1 MKKIEYQFTQVP
13 TKLMI
18 LLDVNCRS
26 MLFTLCQLSSYY
38 ADENGRFLR
47 TNADLSDESKLSQKL
62 VIASLDTLFIHGIIE
77 IWSVGK
83 GKGKHANYFKLN
95 LERIKEFE
103 RLKMDELKNPDLQ
116 LPMVDYRAKGYSP
129 SYLKKDTPLVA
140 QENSQEIPND
150 FPRISQIT
158 NNINNIENIDNIDN
172 EDNIN
177 NKEIENSNINNIED
191 EYNKRINDLLKGGM
205 KVENILINLAKEDWE
220 CFKFF
225 KGKLKQ
231 NEDFK
236 SHYRRLLP
244 LVNDLIQQYEPS

>member
-38 ADENGRFLR
+38 ADENGIFLR

-129 SYLKKDTPLVA
+129 SYLKKNTQNV
-140 QENSQEIPND
+140 SQEIPND

-158 NNINNIENIDNIDN
+158 NNINNIENIDNEENKKNIDN
-172 EDNIN
+172 KEGIN
-177 NKEIENSNINNIED
+177 NKENKRKLEVNCIMEIDNKDKAKLLFNNDEFNYIIGKLIDKGLSRDEIMDELKINNPKCYD
-191 EYNKRINDLLKGGM
+191 YFNRASSQL
-205 KVENILINLAKEDWE
+205 
-220 CFKFF
+220 
-225 KGKLKQ
+225 
-231 NEDFK
+231 
-236 SHYRRLLP
+236 S
-244 LVNDLIQQYEPS
+244 S

>member
-1 MKKIEYQFTQVP
+1 MEKVEYQFTQVP

-26 MLFTLCQLSSYY
+26 MLFTLCQLSSHY
-38 ADENGRFLR
+38 ADENCIFFR
-47 TNADLSDESKLSQKL
+47 TNADLVAESRLSQKL
-62 VIASLDTLFIHGIIE
+62 VIATLDTLYRHGIIQV
-77 IWSVGK
+77 WSVGK
-83 GKGKHANYFKLN
+83 GNGKHANYFKLN

-129 SYLKKDTPLVA
+129 SYLKKNTQNV
-140 QENSQEIPND
+140 SQEIPND
-150 FPRISQIT
+150 FPRNSQIT
-158 NNINNIENIDNIDN
+158 NNINNIENIAN

-177 NKEIENSNINNIED
+177 NEEIENSNINNIED
-191 EYNKRINDLLKGGM
+191 EYNKRINELLKGGM

-236 SHYRRLLP
+236 PHYRRLLP

>member
-1 MKKIEYQFTQVP
+1 MEKVEYQFTQVP

-26 MLFTLCQLSSYY
+26 MLFTLCQLSSHYTKE
-38 ADENGRFLR
+38 DGRFFR
-47 TNADLSDESKLSQKL
+47 TNADLALESRLSQKL
-62 VIASLDTLFIHGIIE
+62 VIATLDTLYLHGIIQV
-77 IWSVGK
+77 WSAGK
-83 GKGKHANYFKLN
+83 GNGKHANYFKLN

-116 LPMVDYRAKGYSP
+116 LQMVDYRAKGYSP

-140 QENSQEIPND
+140 QENPND
-150 FPRISQIT
+150 FPKVSQST
-158 NNINNIENIDNIDN
+158 NNINNIENIDN

-191 EYNKRINDLLKGGM
+191 EYNKRINELLKGGM

-236 SHYRRLLP
+236 THYRRLLP
-244 LVNDLIQQYEPS
+244 LVNDLIQQYEPC

>member
-1 MKKIEYQFTQVP
+1 MEKVEYQFTQVP

-26 MLFTLCQLSSYY
+26 MLFTLCQLASHY
-38 ADENGRFLR
+38 AKEDGRFFR
-47 TNADLSDESKLSQKL
+47 TNADLVLESRLSQKL
-62 VIASLDTLFIHGIIE
+62 VIATLDTLYTHGIVE
-77 IWSVGK
+77 IWSAGK
-83 GKGKHANYFKLN
+83 GKGKQANYYRLN
-95 LERIKEFE
+95 YARFKEFE
-103 RLKMDELKNPDLQ
+103 SLRMDELKNPELQ
-116 LPMVDYRAKGYSP
+116 LPIVDYRAKGYSP
-129 SYLKKDTPLVA
+129 SYLKKNTQNV
-140 QENSQEIPND
+140 SQEIPND

-158 NNINNIENIDNIDN
+158 NNINNIENIGN

-191 EYNKRINDLLKGGM
+191 EYNKRINELLKGGM
-205 KVENILINLAKEDWE
+205 KVENMLINLAKEDWE

-236 SHYRRLLP
+236 PHYRRLLP

>member
-1 MKKIEYQFTQVP
+1 MEKVEYQFTQVP

-26 MLFTLCQLSSYY
+26 MLFTLCQLSSHY
-38 ADENGRFLR
+38 ADENCIFFR
-47 TNADLSDESKLSQKL
+47 TNADLVAESRLSQKL
-62 VIASLDTLFIHGIIE
+62 VIATLDTLYRHGIIQV
-77 IWSVGK
+77 WSAGK
-83 GKGKHANYFKLN
+83 GNGKHANYFKLN

-129 SYLKKDTPLVA
+129 SYLKKNTQNV
-140 QENSQEIPND
+140 SQEIPND

-158 NNINNIENIDNIDN
+158 NNIENIDNEN
-172 EDNIN
+172 NIN
-177 NKEIENSNINNIED
+177 NEEIENSNINNIED
-191 EYNKRINDLLKGGM
+191 EYNKRINELLKGGM

-236 SHYRRLLP
+236 PHYRRLLP

>member
-1 MKKIEYQFTQVP
+1 MENINYQFTLVP

-26 MLFTLCQLSSYY
+26 MLFTLCQLSSHYTKE
-38 ADENGRFLR
+38 DGRFFR
-47 TNADLSDESKLSQKL
+47 TNADLALESRLSQKL
-62 VIASLDTLFIHGIIE
+62 VIATLDTLYTHGIVE

-129 SYLKKDTPLVA
+129 SYLKKNTQNV
-140 QENSQEIPND
+140 SQEIPND
-150 FPRISQIT
+150 FPRNSQIT
-158 NNINNIENIDNIDN
+158 NNINNIENIDN

-177 NKEIENSNINNIED
+177 NEEIENSNINNIED
-191 EYNKRINDLLKGGM
+191 EYNKRINELLKGGM

-236 SHYRRLLP
+236 PHYRRLLP

>member
-1 MKKIEYQFTQVP
+1 MEKVEYQFTQVP

-26 MLFTLCQLSSYY
+26 MLFTLCQLSSHY
-38 ADENGRFLR
+38 ADENCIFFR
-47 TNADLSDESKLSQKL
+47 TNADLVAESRLSQKL
-62 VIASLDTLFIHGIIE
+62 VIATLDTLYRHGIIQV
-77 IWSVGK
+77 WSAGK
-83 GKGKHANYFKLN
+83 GNGKHANYFKLN

-129 SYLKKDTPLVA
+129 SYLKKNTQNV
-140 QENSQEIPND
+140 SQEIPND
-150 FPRISQIT
+150 FPRNSQIT
-158 NNINNIENIDNIDN
+158 NNINNIENINN
-172 EDNIN
+172 E
-177 NKEIENSNINNIED
+177 EIENSNINNIED
-191 EYNKRINDLLKGGM
+191 EYNKRINELLKGGM
-205 KVENILINLAKEDWE
+205 KVENILINLAKENWG

-236 SHYRRLLP
+236 PHYRKLLP
-244 LVNDLIQQYEPS
+244 LVNELIQQYEPS

>member
-1 MKKIEYQFTQVP
+1 MENINYQFTQVP

-26 MLFTLCQLSSYY
+26 MLFTLCQLSSHYTKE
-38 ADENGRFLR
+38 DGRFFR
-47 TNADLSDESKLSQKL
+47 TNADLALESRLSQKL
-62 VIASLDTLFIHGIIE
+62 VIATLDTLYTHGIVE

-129 SYLKKDTPLVA
+129 SYLRKNTQNV
-140 QENSQEIPND
+140 SQEIPND
-150 FPRISQIT
+150 FPRNSQIT
-158 NNINNIENIDNIDN
+158 NNINNIENIDN

-177 NKEIENSNINNIED
+177 NEEIENSNINNIED
-191 EYNKRINDLLKGGM
+191 EYNKRINELLKGGM

-236 SHYRRLLP
+236 PHYRRLLP

>member
-1 MKKIEYQFTQVP
+1 MEKVEYQFTQVP

-26 MLFTLCQLSSYY
+26 MLFTLCQLSSNYTEK
-38 ADENGRFLR
+38 DGRFFR
-47 TNADLSDESKLSQKL
+47 TNADLVLESRLSQKL
-62 VIASLDTLFIHGIIE
+62 VIATLDTLYQHGIIQV
-77 IWSVGK
+77 WSAGK
-83 GKGKHANYFKLN
+83 SNGKHANYFKLN
-95 LERIKEFE
+95 IERIKEFE

-158 NNINNIENIDNIDN
+158 NNINNIDN

-236 SHYRRLLP
+236 PHYRRLLP

>member
-1 MKKIEYQFTQVP
+1 MKKIEYQFTKVP

-38 ADENGRFLR
+38 ADENGIFLR

-129 SYLKKDTPLVA
+129 SYLKKNTQNV
-140 QENSQEIPND
+140 SQEIPND
-150 FPRISQIT
+150 FPRNSQIT
-158 NNINNIENIDNIDN
+158 NNIENIDNK
-172 EDNIN
+172 DNIN
-177 NKEIENSNINNIED
+177 NEEIENSNINNIED
-191 EYNKRINDLLKGGM
+191 EYNKRINELLKGGM

-236 SHYRRLLP
+236 PHYRRLLP

>member
-26 MLFTLCQLSSYY
+26 MLFTLCQLSSHY
-38 ADENGRFLR
+38 ADENCIFFR
-47 TNADLSDESKLSQKL
+47 TNADLVAESRLSQKL
-62 VIASLDTLFIHGIIE
+62 VIATLDTLYRHGIIQV
-77 IWSVGK
+77 WSAGK
-83 GKGKHANYFKLN
+83 GNGKHANYFKLN

-103 RLKMDELKNPDLQ
+103 RLKMDELKNPELQ

-129 SYLKKDTPLVA
+129 SYLKKNTQNV
-140 QENSQEIPND
+140 SQEIPND

-158 NNINNIENIDNIDN
+158 NNIENIDNEN
-172 EDNIN
+172 NIN
-177 NKEIENSNINNIED
+177 NEEIENSNINNIED
-191 EYNKRINDLLKGGM
+191 EYNKRINELLKGGM

-236 SHYRRLLP
+236 THYRRLLP
-244 LVNDLIQQYEPS
+244 LVNDLIQQYEPC

>member
-1 MKKIEYQFTQVP
+1 MGKVEYQFTQVP

-26 MLFTLCQLSSYY
+26 MLFTLCQLASHYTK
-38 ADENGRFLR
+38 DGGRFFR
-47 TNADLSDESKLSQKL
+47 TNADLSLESRLSQKL
-62 VIASLDTLFIHGIIE
+62 VIATLDTLYTHGIVE

-116 LPMVDYRAKGYSP
+116 LQMVDYRAKGYSP

-150 FPRISQIT
+150 FPRNSQIT
-158 NNINNIENIDNIDN
+158 NNINNIENIDN

-191 EYNKRINDLLKGGM
+191 EYNKRINELLKGGM
-205 KVENILINLAKEDWE
+205 KVEDILINLAKEDWE

-236 SHYRRLLP
+236 PHYRRLLP
-244 LVNDLIQQYEPS
+244 LVNDLIQQYEPC

>member
-1 MKKIEYQFTQVP
+1 MENINYQFTQVP

-26 MLFTLCQLSSYY
+26 MLFTLCQLSSHYTKE
-38 ADENGRFLR
+38 DGRFFR
-47 TNADLSDESKLSQKL
+47 TNADLALESRLSQKL
-62 VIASLDTLFIHGIIE
+62 VIATLDTLYTHGIVE

-129 SYLKKDTPLVA
+129 SYLKKNTQNV
-140 QENSQEIPND
+140 SQEIPND
-150 FPRISQIT
+150 FPRNSQIT
-158 NNINNIENIDNIDN
+158 NNINNIENIDN

-177 NKEIENSNINNIED
+177 NEEIENSNINNIED
-191 EYNKRINDLLKGGM
+191 EYNKRINELLKGGM

-231 NEDFK
+231 DEDFK
-236 SHYRRLLP
+236 PHYRRLLP

>member
-1 MKKIEYQFTQVP
+1 MMEVGDKNTWFTEC
-13 TKLMI
+13 
-18 LLDVNCRS
+18 LLNCRS
-26 MLFTLCQLSSYY
+26 MLFTLCQLASHYTK
-38 ADENGRFLR
+38 DGGRFFR
-47 TNADLSDESKLSQKL
+47 TNADLALESRLSQKL
-62 VIASLDTLFIHGIIE
+62 VIATLDTLYTHGIVE

-116 LPMVDYRAKGYSP
+116 LQMVDYRAKGYSP
-129 SYLKKDTPLVA
+129 SYLKKNTQNV
-140 QENSQEIPND
+140 SQEIPND

-158 NNINNIENIDNIDN
+158 NNINNIENIDN

-191 EYNKRINDLLKGGM
+191 EYNKRINELLKGGM

-225 KGKLKQ
+225 KSKLKQ
-231 NEDFK
+231 NDDFK
-236 SHYRRLLP
+236 PHYRSLLP
-244 LVNDLIQQYEPS
+244 LVNDLIQQYEPC

>member
-26 MLFTLCQLSSYY
+26 MLFTLCQLSSHY
-38 ADENGRFLR
+38 ADENCIFFR
-47 TNADLSDESKLSQKL
+47 TNADLVAESRLSQKL
-62 VIASLDTLFIHGIIE
+62 VIATLDTLYRHGIIQV
-77 IWSVGK
+77 WSAGK
-83 GKGKHANYFKLN
+83 GNGKHANYFKLN

-103 RLKMDELKNPDLQ
+103 RLKMDELKNPELQ

-129 SYLKKDTPLVA
+129 SYLKKNTQNV
-140 QENSQEIPND
+140 SQEIPND
-150 FPRISQIT
+150 FPRISPIT
-158 NNINNIENIDNIDN
+158 NNINNIENIDN

-177 NKEIENSNINNIED
+177 NEEIENSNINNIED

-236 SHYRRLLP
+236 PHYRRLLP

>member
-1 MKKIEYQFTQVP
+1 MENINYQFTQVP

-26 MLFTLCQLSSYY
+26 MLFTLCQLSSHYTKE
-38 ADENGRFLR
+38 DGRFFR
-47 TNADLSDESKLSQKL
+47 TNADLALESRLSQKL
-62 VIASLDTLFIHGIIE
+62 VIATLDTLYTHGIVE

-95 LERIKEFE
+95 LERIKECE

-129 SYLKKDTPLVA
+129 SYLKKNTQNV
-140 QENSQEIPND
+140 SQEIPND
-150 FPRISQIT
+150 FPRNSQIT
-158 NNINNIENIDNIDN
+158 NNINNIENIDN

-177 NKEIENSNINNIED
+177 NEEIENSNINNIED
-191 EYNKRINDLLKGGM
+191 EYNKRINELLKGGM

-236 SHYRRLLP
+236 PHYRRLLP